1 MKHYVFELDGED
13 LRQTTH
19 PLSKQQAIKSCV
31 SSMERTGRYHYV
43 LKTVESEEISAA
55 QKVIS
60 EKITKSIEEET

>member
-1 MKHYVFELDGED
+1 MKHYVFEIDGED
-13 LRQTTH
+13 LRQVTH

-55 QKVIS
+55 QKVVS
-60 EKITKSIEEET
+60 EKINKSFEVKT